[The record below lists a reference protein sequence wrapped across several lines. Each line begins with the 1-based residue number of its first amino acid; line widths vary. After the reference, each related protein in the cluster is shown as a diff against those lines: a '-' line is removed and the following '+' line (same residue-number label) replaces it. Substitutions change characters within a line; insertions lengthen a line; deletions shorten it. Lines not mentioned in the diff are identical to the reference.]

1 MIERH
6 GKTLHDLYMLEK
18 IAYVVV
24 ISFRKLHHYFKAHKV
39 LVTNQPLL
47 DLFHN
52 REASG
57 RISKWA

>member
-24 ISFRKLHHYFKAHKV
+24 MSFRKLHHYFKATRY
-39 LVTNQPLL
+39 LLQTNPYMIYFTTEKLPV
-47 DLFHN
+47 
-52 REASG
+52 E
-57 RISKWA
+57 